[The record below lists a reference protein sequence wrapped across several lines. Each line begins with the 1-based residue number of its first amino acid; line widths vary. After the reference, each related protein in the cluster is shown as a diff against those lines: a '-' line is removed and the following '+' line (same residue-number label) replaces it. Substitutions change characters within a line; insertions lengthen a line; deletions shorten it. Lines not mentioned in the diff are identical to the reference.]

1 MTQSLVT
8 SAIPFELHRAKEVDA
23 KLKEFRPEL
32 FGKNGLVR
40 IALRDKGVHFMSIT
54 VVRGDAGEP
63 TYLVFEMSVDGEP
76 QHAFAVVATNLTSFV
91 TEILSAAAIECH
103 GSLDNFLAKHH
114 VRTGQGLFEVP
125 GLDFCGT
132 PGMTVTRIRREF
144 ALGRELRTYFDT
156 TPPFGAPLNVVARA
170 RAFVTS
176 KPELADLLTPEPL
189 SRITAQDSSSFELGF
204 ILTLVVQGLFK
215 FFWPVFCFTG
225 LLVIGATIASGAS
238 QGLTLGVITFF
249 VSLIVAAGAILGI
262 VATAYIGLRRL
273 EANNTPIDSL
283 VEPKVMADLIE
294 AENLKD
300 TQQNHLAGISIM
312 QAGLVRGMTLRI
324 AFWVIGQ
331 MVVTKRFRP
340 GFLADISTIHYAR
353 WLRLPKTNK
362 LLFFSNYGGSWESY
376 LEDFIT
382 KASNGLTAV
391 WSNTVGFPRT
401 ENLFFKGAA
410 DGDRFKRWARRQ
422 QQPTWF
428 WYSAYPHLT
437 TARIRTNA
445 AIRQGLGTVS
455 TEDEAAAWL
464 GLFGSKVRPATLIE
478 TFEVQTLLYGG
489 LSRHPYARCLAIKL
503 PDDTKQA
510 CAWLKSIE
518 DQISFGDQPPADK
531 VLIFAL
537 TADGLRRLG
546 LPSEVG
552 DAFPTAFRLGM
563 GSTGRANL
571 LGDTGDDQAGQWLWG
586 GPENAIDA
594 TLLLYAN
601 SEATLTS
608 YAQDIVSGINAAAGR
623 VIQQVTPTPL
633 PHPKPGE
640 TAAQMVREPFGFA
653 DGISQP
659 IIKGTRRWMRQSD
672 AIHAVEPGEFLL
684 GYPDTRG
691 FFPPSPQVPAALDPN
706 NLLPLAEPKHS
717 RGAFQPDFGT
727 NGADAAR
734 DFGRNGT
741 FLVVRQLA
749 QYVDVF
755 NHYVNEA
762 ARRYA
767 DHPAVPDQLDPELLP
782 EWIGAKMVG
791 RWKDGSSLLRYPHGP
806 ATITRDE
813 RHFRP
818 DNDFLPGAE
827 DPLGERCPLGAHIR
841 RSNPR
846 DSLLPASK
854 DELSIVNRHRILRV
868 GRGFD
873 AVGANDPEEENPGL
887 LFICLN
893 ADIERQF
900 EFVQQTW
907 ATAWQFHGLE
917 NEVDPITGRGGG
929 MGRLTIPSPRG
940 ALNLTGIKDFVR
952 MRGGAYLFMPSR
964 SAIRFLART
973 AAGHPSERN

>member
-1 MTQSLVT
+1 
-8 SAIPFELHRAKEVDA
+8 
-23 KLKEFRPEL
+23 
-32 FGKNGLVR
+32 
-40 IALRDKGVHFMSIT
+40 
-54 VVRGDAGEP
+54 
-63 TYLVFEMSVDGEP
+63 MSVDGEP
-76 QHAFAVVATNLTSFV
+76 QHAFDTIGTRLTSFV
-91 TEILSAAAIECH
+91 SQILSVAGIESK
-103 GSLDNFLAKHH
+103 GSLSLLLGSHH
-114 VRTGQGLFEVP
+114 VRTGQGLFDVP

-132 PGMTVTRIRREF
+132 PGMTVTRIKREYLL
-144 ALGRELRTYFDT
+144 ARELRSYFDDN
-156 TPPFGAPLNVVARA
+156 PAAGATLETVERV
-170 RAFVTS
+170 RAFVKTNA
-176 KPELADLLTPEPL
+176 ELAPLVDPEPFPRL
-189 SRITAQDSSSFELGF
+189 AAEEQSSLDFGF
-204 ILTLVVQGLFK
+204 ILSLAIQGLLK
-215 FFWPVFCFTG
+215 FFWPALCLFG
-225 LLVIGATIASGAS
+225 LFVIGATIAAGFT
-238 QGLTLGVITFF
+238 QGFAVGLIAFFLLT
-249 VSLIVAAGAILGI
+249 IVAAVAVLAIVVSVYL
-262 VATAYIGLRRL
+262 GLRRL
-273 EANNTPIDSL
+273 EAANTPVDTL
-283 VEPKVMADLIE
+283 VDPDVMAALTE

-312 QAGLVRGMTLRI
+312 QAGLLRGMTLRI

-331 MVVTKRFRP
+331 MATKRFRP
-340 GFLADISTIHYAR
+340 GFLGDISTIHYAR

-382 KASNGLTAV
+382 KASHGLTAA

-401 ENLFFKGAA
+401 ENLFFKGAV

-489 LSRHPYARCLAIKL
+489 LSKHPYATCLAIKVS
-503 PDDTKQA
+503 DDTKQA

-546 LPSEVG
+546 LPSDVG

-563 GSTGRANL
+563 GSPGRANL
-571 LGDTGDDQAGQWLWG
+571 LADTGDDQAGQWLWG
-586 GPENAIDA
+586 GPGNAIDA
-594 TLLLYAN
+594 TLLLYAD
-601 SEATLTS
+601 SETTLTS
-608 YAQDIVSGINAAAGR
+608 YAQGLISGINAAGGR
-623 VIQQVTPTPL
+623 VIHRVTPTPL
-633 PHPKPGE
+633 PQPKPGE
-640 TAAQMVREPFGFA
+640 TAVQTVREPFGFA

-672 AIHAVEPGEFLL
+672 AIHAVESGEFLL

-691 FFPPSPQVPAALDPN
+691 FFPPSPEIPAAMDPG
-706 NLLPLAEPKHS
+706 NLLPLADPRHS

-727 NGADAAR
+727 GGAAAAR
-734 DFGRNGT
+734 DLGRNGT
-741 FLVVRQLA
+741 FLVIRQLA

-755 NHYVNEA
+755 NAYVEDA
-762 ARRYA
+762 AKRYA
-767 DHPAVPDQLDPELLP
+767 HHPAVPDRLDPALLP

-791 RWKDGSSLLRYPHGP
+791 RWKDGSSLVRYPHRP
-806 ATITRDE
+806 ATAKQE
-813 RHFRP
+813 ENGFRP
-818 DNDFLPGAE
+818 DNEFLPGAE

-846 DSLLPASK
+846 DSLAPGSK

-868 GRGFD
+868 GRAFD
-873 AVGANDPEEENPGL
+873 ANGAGDPEEEKPGL
-887 LFICLN
+887 LFMCLN

-900 EFVQQTW
+900 EFIQQTW

-940 ALNLTGIKDFVR
+940 PLNLTGIKDFVR

-964 SAIRFLART
+964 SAVRFLARFERET
-973 AAGHPSERN
+973 GTETPPSRERHIHDEQTLLGQERLTGMA